1 MPINITPL
9 DLEEVTQS
17 KPRDERSDSWV
28 HHPPH
33 RTGPSHSGN
42 KHKKKNAH
50 PFRGEHSIIII
61 KD

>member
-1 MPINITPL
+1 MPISITPL

-33 RTGPSHSGN
+33 SPPTRGTNIKKECPPFSG
-42 KHKKKNAH
+42 
-50 PFRGEHSIIII
+50 
-61 KD
+61 

>member
-1 MPINITPL
+1 MPISITPL

-17 KPRDERSDSWV
+17 KPHDERSDSWV

-42 KHKKKNAH
+42 KHKKRM
-50 PFRGEHSIIII
+50 PTLFGVSTPLL
-61 KD
+61 